1 MNYYTKRKILNLFF
15 PTRCPVCNDIINVN
29 DRFCPDCTEKITLYT
44 GRFHISGASECFSAF
59 EYNKE
64 IIPAVFLMK
73 KGNCGNS
80 AHAFG
85 AYLADVL
92 KNNNISEKTDIIVPV
107 PMSEHSRRKRGYN
120 QSELIAEVISVET
133 GIPIKCIVRKVRETK
148 EQKTLGKAGRKLN
161 LRNAFQI
168 TENIT
173 GKRILLIDDICTT
186 GSTLSEIALLF
197 RKNGAKDVVCATAM
211 KVIKKKTDT

>member
-15 PTRCPVCNDIINVN
+15 PSRCPVCDEIINVN

-44 GRFHISGASECFSAF
+44 GSFRISGASEYFSAF

-64 IIPAVFLMK
+64 IMPAVFLLK

-85 AYLADVL
+85 ACLADVL

-107 PMSEHSRRKRGYN
+107 PMSNESRHRRGYN
-120 QSELIAEVISVET
+120 QSELIAETVSAEINKPV
-133 GIPIKCIVRKVRETK
+133 KCIVRKIRETK
-148 EQKTLGKAGRKLN
+148 EQKSLGRAGRKLN
-161 LRNAFQI
+161 LRNAFQV
-168 TENIT
+168 TENII

-186 GSTLSEIALLF
+186 GSTLSEIAILF
-197 RKNGAKDVVCATAM
+197 RKNGAEDVICATAM
-211 KVIKKKTDT
+211 KVMKKKTDT

>member
-15 PTRCPVCNDIINVN
+15 PSRCPVCDNIIDVN
-29 DRFCPDCTEKITLYT
+29 DCFCPECTKKITSYT
-44 GRFHISGASECFSAF
+44 ENFRISGASECFSAF

-64 IIPAVFLMK
+64 IMPAVFLLK

-85 AYLADVL
+85 VCLADVL
-92 KNNNISEKTDIIVPV
+92 KNNNIPEKTDIIVPV
-107 PMSEHSRRKRGYN
+107 PMSASSLRKRGYN
-120 QSELIAEVISVET
+120 QSELIAETVSAEINKPVR
-133 GIPIKCIVRKVRETK
+133 CIVQKIRETK
-148 EQKTLGKAGRKLN
+148 EQKSLGKAGRRLN
-161 LRNAFQI
+161 LTNAFQV

-186 GSTLSEIALLF
+186 GSTLSEIAVLL
-197 RKNGAKDVVCATAM
+197 RKNGAEDIICATAM
-211 KVIKKKTDT
+211 KVMKKKTDT